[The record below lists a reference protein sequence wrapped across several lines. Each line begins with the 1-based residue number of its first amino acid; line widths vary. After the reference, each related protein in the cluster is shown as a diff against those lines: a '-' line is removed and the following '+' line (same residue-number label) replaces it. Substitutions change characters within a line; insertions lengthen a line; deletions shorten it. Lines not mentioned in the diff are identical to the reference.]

1 MLEKNMLDQL
11 NGQLN
16 LECYSHHLYWQMS
29 AWCAAQGFPGSAGFL
44 RRAAQSEQKHLEKLL
59 NYISD
64 TGALPLIGTISA
76 PPDEFPS
83 LPDLFQQIYE
93 HEQAIS
99 DRINTLVHQA
109 LTTQDYTTFNFLQW
123 FVSEQCQEEKL
134 WKRILDQ
141 LEWLG
146 NESKA
151 LFLFDQSLQ
160 HTG

>member
-29 AWCAAQGFPGSAGFL
+29 AWCAAQGFSGSADLL
-44 RRAAQSEQKHLEKLL
+44 RRSAQSEQKHLEKLL
-59 NYISD
+59 NYMSD

-99 DRINTLVHQA
+99 DRINSLVHHA
-109 LTTQDYTTFNFLQW
+109 LTSQDYTTFNFLQW
-123 FVSEQCQEEKL
+123 FVSEQYQEEKQ

-146 NESKA
+146 NESTA
-151 LFLFDQSLQ
+151 LFLFDQSLLQ
-160 HTG
+160 TG

>member
-1 MLEKNMLDQL
+1 
-11 NGQLN
+11 
-16 LECYSHHLYWQMS
+16 MS

-44 RRAAQSEQKHLEKLL
+44 RLAAQSEQKHLEKLL

-109 LTTQDYTTFNFLQW
+109 LMTQDYTTFNFLQW
-123 FVSEQCQEEKL
+123 FVSEQCQEEKQ

>member
-11 NGQLN
+11 NAQLN

-29 AWCAAQGFPGSAGFL
+29 AWCVSQGFPGSADFL
-44 RRAAQSEQKHLEKLL
+44 RCCAQGEQKHLEKLL
-59 NYISD
+59 EYISD

-83 LPDLFQQIYE
+83 LPELFQQMYE

-99 DRINTLVHQA
+99 DRINTLVHHA
-109 LTTQDYTTFNFLQW
+109 LTTQDYPTFNFLQW
-123 FVSEQCQEEKL
+123 FVSEQSQEEKQL
-134 WKRILDQ
+134 RHLLDQ

-146 NESKA
+146 SESKS
-151 LFLFDQSLQ
+151 LFLFDQSLRKNR
-160 HTG
+160 